1 MNKANDR
8 MKPKY
13 RPFRVL
19 IIWKESMAI
28 CLRVDLRMRPGDQ
41 VLEWNGIQLTGKTFE
56 EVQSILAQTQT
67 VEEVEVVI
75 RR

>member
-1 MNKANDR
+1 
-8 MKPKY
+8 
-13 RPFRVL
+13 
-19 IIWKESMAI
+19 MAI

-56 EVQSILAQTQT
+56 EVQSILAQTQA